1 MMASDSG
8 LLYIMYIIGTR
19 GEGLRPEQDVC
30 CPVTAIMSFDSHLVS
45 GQVGDERRDDPNLVV
60 SRRER
65 PTQSPATGRSGGEQ
79 QRTAPGMQRLPQA
92 PTDIGQLHRYDADT
106 GVPR

>member
-60 SRRER
+60 SRREPIECVRLNLLR
-65 PTQSPATGRSGGEQ
+65 PVGL
-79 QRTAPGMQRLPQA
+79 RTAPGMQRLPQA